1 MGSEIRPAWVS
12 QLINY
17 SGLLL
22 PHFKKWQHLKKKT
35 TTYHRRAVASFKW
48 GAARPVLSDA
58 RSAWVPH
65 RVGLLA
71 VMLFFFLLDFGLSFA
86 TNIL

>member
-1 MGSEIRPAWVS
+1 M
-12 QLINY
+12 
-17 SGLLL
+17 
-22 PHFKKWQHLKKKT
+22 
-35 TTYHRRAVASFKW
+35 ASFKW

-71 VMLFFFLLDFGLSFA
+71 VMLFFFVGFWSQLCHKHFVIFEQISSFPFLGLSFPHLYHDKTIA
-86 TNIL
+86 KPSSFAWMVFISREAP